1 MRHVPV
7 LAQETLSFLTPEME
21 LLFDGTLGHAGHTQ
35 LMIQHYAEQWKRIE
49 IVGTDKDD
57 KMIKKAKEFL
67 GDQAEQVRIFQGSY
81 ANREQIC
88 EQSGKS
94 KFDFMLLD
102 LGVNMDHFKVSERG
116 FTIKWDGP
124 LDMRF
129 DTNKGISAQQWL
141 ASASYQELKD
151 ALTDW
156 TDFSSR
162 YVDKIVEQLMTD
174 RRKRQRKTTQELV
187 TRGNQNSMNDK
198 TLAIFFQA
206 IRIAVNKELEELQ
219 NFLQYFPEYLNVWG
233 RCVIITYHSGE
244 DRLVKQALKWWE
256 ERNIWRT
263 LTKHVIT
270 PTRKEVQQNKAARS
284 AKLRAF
290 ELLSHP

>member
-1 MRHVPV
+1 
-7 LAQETLSFLTPEME
+7 
-21 LLFDGTLGHAGHTQ
+21 
-35 LMIQHYAEQWKRIE
+35 
-49 IVGTDKDD
+49 
-57 KMIKKAKEFL
+57 
-67 GDQAEQVRIFQGSY
+67 
-81 ANREQIC
+81 
-88 EQSGKS
+88 
-94 KFDFMLLD
+94 
-102 LGVNMDHFKVSERG
+102 
-116 FTIKWDGP
+116 
-124 LDMRF
+124 MRF

-219 NFLQYFPEYLNVWG
+219 NFLQYFPEYLNV
-233 RCVIITYHSGE
+233 
-244 DRLVKQALKWWE
+244 
-256 ERNIWRT
+256 
-263 LTKHVIT
+263 
-270 PTRKEVQQNKAARS
+270 
-284 AKLRAF
+284 
-290 ELLSHP
+290 